1 MSGPPP
7 PRSRRRERPYRGA
20 GALLVALSL
29 VLLPGCESEVQ
40 SPDLGFLYNELA
52 MHESPER
59 NPVILI
65 PGILGSRL
73 TTVEDGR
80 VAWGAWGAGFAKP
93 TDADD
98 ARLIALPMAEGA
110 ALATL
115 RDNLT
120 AEGALDRIKLS
131 FLGLNVELKAYHRIL
146 RTLGVGGY
154 RDEEIGEASAVDY
167 GDRHYTCFQFAYDW
181 RRDLVESARRL
192 HEYILEK
199 RAYVQRE
206 VASRFGIE
214 DHDVRFDIVAHSMGG
229 LVTRYYLRY
238 GTQDLP
244 ADGSLPELTWEGA
257 QYVERVIFIGTPNAG
272 SIDSFKHLVEGVK
285 LLPSLPSYEA
295 AILGTMPAIYQLIPR
310 TRHRPL
316 VDADAPDAPLDITD
330 AALWERMGWGL
341 LDPAQD
347 EALAVLL
354 PDAPTREARAA
365 IARDHLR
372 KSLARAVQF
381 HAAMDRPA
389 TPPPGLSLYLIA
401 GDAAPTNAVAEVER
415 STGRLSIRE
424 EGPGD
429 GSVLRS
435 SALLD
440 ERVGTGRRGQLVS
453 PIHWDGVQFLF
464 SDHLGLTEDPAFADN
479 VLFLLLEKPRR
490 ARVR

>member
-1 MSGPPP
+1 MSQPA
-7 PRSRRRERPYRGA
+7 SRRGRTRAQPPLA
-20 GALLVALSL
+20 ALLLVALT
-29 VLLPGCESEVQ
+29 LLPGCESEVK

-73 TTVEDGR
+73 TTLEDGR

-93 TDADD
+93 SDPAE

-110 ALATL
+110 PLGTL
-115 RDNLT
+115 TDNLT
-120 AEGALDRIKLS
+120 AEGALDRIKLT
-131 FLGLNVELKAYHRIL
+131 FLGLSVELKAYHRIL

-154 RDEEIGEASAVDY
+154 RDEEIGEADAVDY

-192 HEYILEK
+192 HDYILEK

-206 VASRFGIE
+206 VEGRFGLQN
-214 DHDVRFDIVAHSMGG
+214 HDVRFDIVAHSMGG

-257 QYVERVIFIGTPNAG
+257 KYVERVIFIGTPNAG

-295 AILGTMPAIYQLIPR
+295 AILGTMPSIYQLIPR

-316 VDADAPDAPLDITD
+316 VAADAPDTALDIVD
-330 AALWERMGWGL
+330 PDLWERLGWGL

-347 EALAVLL
+347 ETLAILL
-354 PDAPTREARAA
+354 PDAPDRAA
-365 IARDHLR
+365 RTAVARDHLR
-372 KSLARAVQF
+372 KSLARARHF

-389 TPPPGLSLYLIA
+389 TPPPGLSMYLIA
-401 GDAAPTNAVAEVER
+401 GDAAPTNAVAAVDAD
-415 STGRLSIRE
+415 TGRVHVHE
-424 EGPGD
+424 QGPGD

-440 ERVGTGRRGQLVS
+440 ERVGTGARRGRLVS
-453 PIHWDGVQFLF
+453 PVAWSGVQFLF

-479 VLFLLLEKPRR
+479 VLFLLLEKPRL
-490 ARVR
+490 AR